1 MPEQMPVV
9 APNQVMPEGAVEAGA
24 SDLESSDSDTEAKS
38 ERQLPPDSE
47 AHQLEFKEPPTH

>member
-1 MPEQMPVV
+1 MVV

-47 AHQLEFKEPPTH
+47 AHQL

>member
-1 MPEQMPVV
+1 MVV

-47 AHQLEFKEPPTH
+47 AHQQNLRSRPLTE